1 MILFRLLVLVLK
13 ELNNIDNIIKLN
25 DLEEKVIAVLSKSL
39 ESLEVFNLID
49 TLNNNK
55 ENTINLNLDMFTS
68 LNIFLNELKE
78 KLNKNE

>member
-1 MILFRLLVLVLK
+1 MLVLK

-55 ENTINLNLDMFTS
+55 QNTINLNLDMFTS
-68 LNIFLNELKE
+68 LNIFLNELKV